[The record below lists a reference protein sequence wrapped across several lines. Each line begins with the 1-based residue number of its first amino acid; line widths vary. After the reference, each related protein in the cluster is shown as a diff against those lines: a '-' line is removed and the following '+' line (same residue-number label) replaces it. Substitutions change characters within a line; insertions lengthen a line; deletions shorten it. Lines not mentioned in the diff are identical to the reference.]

1 MSKAQINSAPASA
14 SASRSTQNNANA
26 NIPYVRPDFT
36 AVKNVSMPENGL
48 GFSNVRTNME
58 ELIDPMAK
66 YNSNGF
72 SVAEYENER
81 HCNFLFADKFGD
93 DKLIDEKEVSPDYIY
108 WDIIKNFQERSPLMD
123 NFFSRR
129 NLDHIQ
135 NILIQLVE
143 NYSQG
148 AYHISRQNDQIV
160 LKIMRDVYLGS
171 PINALVRTMPEL
183 RHEVAVLNKNT
194 IDAIFQDT
202 IVGIQQYLGY
212 ARDQGNN
219 PYTMDQPQN
228 VSDIGTKLTRG
239 FDFNII

>member
-1 MSKAQINSAPASA
+1 MSSVT
-14 SASRSTQNNANA
+14 STFALPVPSSSLFSGTVN
-26 NIPYVRPDFT
+26 YVKPDFT
-36 AVKNVSMPENGL
+36 KVKHVQMPENGL
-48 GFSNVRTNME
+48 GFSNVRTNLE

-81 HCNFLFADKFGD
+81 HCNKLFTDKFSD
-93 DKLIDEKEVSPDYIY
+93 YQLIDEQKVSPDYIY

-123 NFFSRR
+123 NFFSKR
-129 NLDHIQ
+129 NLDHVQ
-135 NILIQLVE
+135 DILIQLVAS
-143 NYSQG
+143 YSNG
-148 AYHISRQNDQIV
+148 TYKIGRQNDNIL

-171 PINALVRTMPEL
+171 PINALARDEQEIRKQLAM
-183 RHEVAVLNKNT
+183 LNKNT
-194 IDAIFQDT
+194 IDAIFRDT

-219 PYTMDQPQN
+219 PYTMDQPKN
-228 VSDIGTKLTRG
+228 VSNIGTQLTRG